1 MALNYRACQ
10 GTCFIWG
17 QKPMQLVEYLIIS
30 ISNYSMLNVNNCN
43 NFHNRGSCKF
53 HKGNWLHTVEQ
64 RARGILYKLQ
74 IHENLQFELSIKEIQ
89 FSLKHYLHKVY
100 IQSNDDYL
108 SIPLIFSDR
117 NKINFS
123 FSLFT
128 LFLPCSGTKTFQWTT
143 ANIKSKLQL

>member
-89 FSLKHYLHKVY
+89 FSLKHYLHNVY
-100 IQSNDDYL
+100 IQLND
-108 SIPLIFSDR
+108 
-117 NKINFS
+117 N
-123 FSLFT
+123 
-128 LFLPCSGTKTFQWTT
+128 
-143 ANIKSKLQL
+143 